1 MSSPAASADRAFH
14 EFFLAHRTD
23 LARLARRLTGETDAA
38 DDLAAEALLQV
49 WRCWERVAAADSPPA
64 YARGI
69 VATLARN
76 RLRRLSREREVLS
89 GLVDGADLGRPSY
102 QGSDVDAVMDV
113 REALAHLT
121 RGRRACVV
129 LRYGYGLSER
139 DTAQVLGV
147 SVGTVKSQTSR
158 AAAQLVRILSAW

>member
-1 MSSPAASADRAFH
+1 MSPPPPGAERAFH
-14 EFFLAHRTD
+14 EFFLTHHTD
-23 LARLARRLTGETDAA
+23 LARLARRLTGEPDAGE
-38 DDLAAEALLQV
+38 DLAAEALLQV

-89 GLVDGADLGRPSY
+89 GLGDGAGLAAAPDRGA
-102 QGSDVDAVMDV
+102 DIDAVLDL
-113 REALAHLT
+113 REALERLT
-121 RGRRACVV
+121 RGRRACLL
-129 LRYGYGLSER
+129 LRHGYGLSER

-158 AAAQLVRILSAW
+158 GAAQLAHMLGV